1 MEISDLIK
9 SARIEKGLT
18 QQQLADV
25 VFVTRQTISK
35 WELGK
40 SVPGQASLIL
50 LYQYSDIKDNEK
62 KQLSK
67 LIFNKEAVIDRLTY
81 MSKHRQEY
89 LQDKEHGMITLQFK
103 QGMPVIRFSSGR
115 VTSYWD
121 FSFDGKNMPVQRR
134 CSLSDKIIWGTLLI
148 IDLFILY
155 LFRQSIWLGL
165 AWFCALLLLEVLPFY
180 ALESCVTFRH
190 VKMFVTHYLA
200 DYIGESEE
208 IYEM

>member
-1 MEISDLIK
+1 MKKMYFL
-9 SARIEKGLT
+9 
-18 QQQLADV
+18 
-25 VFVTRQTISK
+25 
-35 WELGK
+35 
-40 SVPGQASLIL
+40 
-50 LYQYSDIKDNEK
+50 KDR
-62 KQLSK
+62 
-67 LIFNKEAVIDRLTY
+67 KEAVIDRLTY

-121 FSFDGKNMPVQRR
+121 FSFDGKKMTVQRR

-155 LFRQSIWLGL
+155 LSRQSIWLGL
-165 AWFCALLLLEVLPFY
+165 AWFCAFLLLEVLPFY

>member
-1 MEISDLIK
+1 MKKMYFL
-9 SARIEKGLT
+9 
-18 QQQLADV
+18 
-25 VFVTRQTISK
+25 
-35 WELGK
+35 
-40 SVPGQASLIL
+40 
-50 LYQYSDIKDNEK
+50 KDR
-62 KQLSK
+62 
-67 LIFNKEAVIDRLTY
+67 KEAVIDRLTY

-121 FSFDGKNMPVQRR
+121 FSFDGKKMTVQRR

-180 ALESCVTFRH
+180 ALESCVTFFLFL
-190 VKMFVTHYLA
+190 MFVTHYLA

>member
-1 MEISDLIK
+1 MKKMYFL
-9 SARIEKGLT
+9 
-18 QQQLADV
+18 
-25 VFVTRQTISK
+25 
-35 WELGK
+35 
-40 SVPGQASLIL
+40 
-50 LYQYSDIKDNEK
+50 KDR
-62 KQLSK
+62 
-67 LIFNKEAVIDRLTY
+67 KEAVIDRLTY

-121 FSFDGKNMPVQRR
+121 FSFDGKKMTVQRR

-200 DYIGESEE
+200 DYIGEARKSTKCKS
-208 IYEM
+208 

>member
-1 MEISDLIK
+1 MISRKGNIKKDLAIMFNHGDIGEIVCRGYEDDE
-9 SARIEKGLT
+9 RR
-18 QQQLADV
+18 
-25 VFVTRQTISK
+25 FR
-35 WELGK
+35 
-40 SVPGQASLIL
+40 SLFL
-50 LYQYSDIKDNEK
+50 NTGVMKKMYFLKDR
-62 KQLSK
+62 
-67 LIFNKEAVIDRLTY
+67 KEAVIDRLTY

-121 FSFDGKNMPVQRR
+121 FSFDGKKMTVQRR

>member
-1 MEISDLIK
+1 MKKMYFL
-9 SARIEKGLT
+9 
-18 QQQLADV
+18 
-25 VFVTRQTISK
+25 
-35 WELGK
+35 
-40 SVPGQASLIL
+40 
-50 LYQYSDIKDNEK
+50 KDR
-62 KQLSK
+62 
-67 LIFNKEAVIDRLTY
+67 KEAVIDRLTY

-121 FSFDGKNMPVQRR
+121 FSFDGKKMTVQRR

-148 IDLFILY
+148 IDL
-155 LFRQSIWLGL
+155 
-165 AWFCALLLLEVLPFY
+165 FCALLLLEVLPFY

>member
-1 MEISDLIK
+1 MYFL
-9 SARIEKGLT
+9 
-18 QQQLADV
+18 
-25 VFVTRQTISK
+25 
-35 WELGK
+35 
-40 SVPGQASLIL
+40 
-50 LYQYSDIKDNEK
+50 KDR
-62 KQLSK
+62 
-67 LIFNKEAVIDRLTY
+67 KEAVIDRLTY

-115 VTSYWD
+115 VTSILG
-121 FSFDGKNMPVQRR
+121 FFFLLMGKKMTVQRR
-134 CSLSDKIIWGTLLI
+134 CSLSDKIIWVTFFLI

>member
-1 MEISDLIK
+1 MKKMYFL
-9 SARIEKGLT
+9 
-18 QQQLADV
+18 
-25 VFVTRQTISK
+25 
-35 WELGK
+35 
-40 SVPGQASLIL
+40 
-50 LYQYSDIKDNEK
+50 KDR
-62 KQLSK
+62 
-67 LIFNKEAVIDRLTY
+67 KEAVIDRLTY

-121 FSFDGKNMPVQRR
+121 FSFDGKKMTVQRR
-134 CSLSDKIIWGTLLI
+134 CSLSDKIIRVTFLI

>member
-1 MEISDLIK
+1 MKKMYFL
-9 SARIEKGLT
+9 
-18 QQQLADV
+18 
-25 VFVTRQTISK
+25 
-35 WELGK
+35 
-40 SVPGQASLIL
+40 
-50 LYQYSDIKDNEK
+50 KDR
-62 KQLSK
+62 
-67 LIFNKEAVIDRLTY
+67 KEAVIDRLTY

-121 FSFDGKNMPVQRR
+121 FSFDGKKMTVQRR

-165 AWFCALLLLEVLPFY
+165 AWFCALLLLEGIFWG
-180 ALESCVTFRH
+180 SSIKCI
-190 VKMFVTHYLA
+190 
-200 DYIGESEE
+200 DYKT
-208 IYEM
+208 